1 MPKHLGSLIHE
12 SSNLIVWYLVNNIV
26 SHTSQRLFNNENE
39 SHYICANMIPEA
51 GLMNSSFNMITTAT
65 LISLTRDVK
74 VDTIQAYYCIFVI
87 LYPVDALLKEHQW

>member
-1 MPKHLGSLIHE
+1 
-12 SSNLIVWYLVNNIV
+12 
-26 SHTSQRLFNNENE
+26 
-39 SHYICANMIPEA
+39 MIPEA